1 MARFFLLPLLAIAFA
16 APAAAQPAP
25 EPPESDILVTGNRDV
40 EAQIDSFVGALTPSS
55 PRGQLSRFEQPIC
68 PVAIGLPDSQRD
80 AVVERM
86 RRIAEAAGIAVGGRR
101 CTPNVLLVVT
111 QDKRAF
117 LEGLLRRHGYY
128 FGELPMRRVR
138 ELIAATGP
146 AVAWHVDGPPVSARG
161 RTLRSEGSSEVFV
174 NRTTSPP
181 SRITAGA
188 RPQFAAAMVVVES
201 GALDGLSTT
210 QLADYAAMRAF
221 ARTEPERLGATPAP
235 TILNVLEA
243 PMGSEV
249 PLTMTRWDLGFL
261 RGLYGGAENLYAA
274 SERSA
279 IRRSIESEL
288 AAPEGRQ
295 Q

>member
-1 MARFFLLPLLAIAFA
+1 MSRFFLLPLLAIALA
-16 APAAAQPAP
+16 APAAAQPP
-25 EPPESDILVTGNRDV
+25 SEPQSSEILVTGSRDV
-40 EAQIDSFVGALTPSS
+40 EAQIESFVGALTPAP
-55 PRGQLSRFEQPIC
+55 PRGQLSRFERSVC
-68 PVAIGLPDSQRD
+68 PTAIGLSEGQRD

-86 RRIAEAAGIAVGGRR
+86 RRIAEAAGIAVGGPR

-117 LEGLLRRHGYY
+117 LEGLLRHHRYY
-128 FGELPMRRVR
+128 FGELSMRRVR
-138 ELIAATGP
+138 ALIDAPGP
-146 AVAWHVDGPPVSARG
+146 AVAWHVDGPPVDARG
-161 RTLRSEGSSEVFV
+161 RDFQSDRSSGLLVSRS
-174 NRTTSPP
+174 TASP

-188 RPQFAAAMVVVES
+188 RPQFAAAMVVVEG
-201 GALDGLSTT
+201 GALAGLSTT

-235 TILNVLEA
+235 TILTVLEA

-261 RGLYGGAENLYAA
+261 RGLYGSQENLYAA

-279 IRRSIESEL
+279 IRRSIETEL
-288 AAPEGRQ
+288 AAPEGQ
-295 Q
+295 PQ